1 MIEAQHRRRI
11 YATLFEMLCTVGRPL
26 GGIRP
31 RRMYHWLA
39 RRAFEKP
46 AYRWYRNRWGCELYL
61 SPYYHIDRCIIAFG
75 TYERALHDFLEH
87 NVRPGMVCID
97 IGANLGEVAM
107 HMARKTGSSGRVLA
121 FEPIAPVRARL
132 EQHVEQNGLGEV
144 VSVESLALSDGEGRV
159 TMSYATAAEPNQG
172 MGSMANIANAH
183 TSLRIE
189 VLTQSLDALV
199 AARGLPRIDLI
210 KIDVQGAEPLV
221 LAGARETLARFSPD
235 LVIEVSPEDLRFSGT
250 DSRALCASVEA
261 LGYSLFELRNAGAL
275 RSLRA
280 AELAPDF
287 AADNVYC
294 TRRSR

>member
-1 MIEAQHRRRI
+1 MVATQRRRI
-11 YATLFEMLCTVGRPL
+11 YAALFEGLCVLGRPV

-39 RRAFEKP
+39 LHAFEKP
-46 AYRWYRNRWGCELYL
+46 VYRWYRNRWGCELYL
-61 SPYYHIDRCIIAFG
+61 SPYYVIDRSIIAFG
-75 TYERALHDFLEH
+75 TFESGLHRFLEH
-87 NVRPGMVCID
+87 NVRPGMVCLD

-107 HMARKTGSSGRVLA
+107 HMARKTGPSGRVLA
-121 FEPIAPVRARL
+121 FEPIPPVRARL
-132 EQHVEQNGLGEV
+132 EQHVAHNNLGDV
-144 VSVESLALSDGEGRV
+144 VRVESLALSNGEGRV

-172 MGSMANIANAH
+172 MGSMVNIANAH

-189 VLTQSLDALV
+189 VPTQTLDALV
-199 AARGLPRIDLI
+199 AMRGLERVDFI

-235 LVIEVSPEDLRFSGT
+235 LLMEVSPEDLRFMGT

-261 LGYSLFELRNAGAL
+261 LGYSLFELRHDRPM

-280 AELAPDF
+280 TELAPDF
-287 AADNVYC
+287 AADTVYC
-294 TRRSR
+294 TRRPR